1 MTSARMKALQK
12 NRKVIGKQP
21 EIDKTKYQ
29 WSDLIPNVM
38 SEYNTKNKHRTTG
51 MTPAEAKKTSSEVDA
66 KMAMELVA
74 RRGRRFP
81 ILQIGD
87 VVRILRKKK
96 TVGDKEFMSQFKAG
110 EQTVESISEN
120 FGQKFYMLSDNR
132 EYIRSDIVKMKQG

>member
-1 MTSARMKALQK
+1 
-12 NRKVIGKQP
+12 
-21 EIDKTKYQ
+21 
-29 WSDLIPNVM
+29 M
-38 SEYNTKNKHRTTG
+38 SEYNIKNKHRITG

-96 TVGDKEFMSQFKAG
+96 AVGDKEFMSQFKPG

-120 FGQKFYMLSDNR
+120 FGQKFYRLSDQR
-132 EYIRSDIVKMKQG
+132 EYIRSDIVKMK